1 MFIPIYN
8 PTNKINL
15 IPNSTVISKKKQQYT
30 AANVIQNAGIS
41 ATLNKLQAI
50 YNI

>member
-15 IPNSTVISKKKQQYT
+15 IPNSTVI
-30 AANVIQNAGIS
+30 
-41 ATLNKLQAI
+41 
-50 YNI
+50 